1 VRELAVLGSTGSI
14 GEQTLDVAARE
25 SSRLRVTALAA
36 GRSLDRL
43 CEQAVRWKP
52 LHVALEHAPDAAA
65 AREQLRAAAPGADVE
80 VGPGAA
86 ARLAARCGAPFV
98 VNGIVGAAGLAA
110 SLATLERGARLA
122 LANKETLVIGADLV
136 APLLRRSGAQLLPID
151 SEHSAA
157 LQCLQGRPASEV
169 MRLTLTASGG
179 PLRTHPDWRR
189 ATPAEVLAHPV
200 WAMGPRITTDSAT
213 LFNKGL
219 ELIEAHALFGLGW
232 DQLDAVIQPR
242 AVLHAIVAFR
252 DGSLVAQAAHADMR
266 LPIQLALSW
275 PERWGE
281 AVPPLPVTALA
292 GLEIEPVDPARHPAF
307 ACALAAG
314 RAGGTAPCVVNAA
327 DEEAVHAFLDGAIPL
342 GRVPEVLESVLAAH
356 KVEAVESFALLRDV
370 DAWAREAARR
380 AIGHSGHPGHPG
392 HPAKP
397 GQPGQPGQPGR
408 AVR

>member
-1 VRELAVLGSTGSI
+1 L
-14 GEQTLDVAARE
+14 
-25 SSRLRVTALAA
+25 
-36 GRSLDRL
+36 
-43 CEQAVRWKP
+43 
-52 LHVALEHAPDAAA
+52 
-65 AREQLRAAAPGADVE
+65 
-80 VGPGAA
+80 
-86 ARLAARCGAPFV
+86 V

-110 SLATLERGARLA
+110 SLAVLERGARLA

-136 APLLRRSGAQLLPID
+136 LPLLKRNGAATVPGNEAAQRSAAQRVQRPELLPID

-169 MRLTLTASGG
+169 ARLTLTASGG
-179 PLRTHPDWRR
+179 PLRGHPDWRR
-189 ATPAEVLAHPV
+189 ATPAQVLAHPV

-292 GLEIEPVDPARHPAF
+292 GLEIEPIDPGAHPAF

-327 DEEAVHAFLDGAIPL
+327 DEVAVQAFLDGAIGL
-342 GRVPEVLESVLAAH
+342 GRVPEVLETVLAAH
-356 KVEAVESFALLRDV
+356 RVEPVETFEQLRGV

-380 AIGHSGHPGHPG
+380 AIGHPPKAGP
-392 HPAKP
+392 
-397 GQPGQPGQPGR
+397 
-408 AVR
+408 

>member
-1 VRELAVLGSTGSI
+1 VKELAVLGSTGSI

-43 CEQAVRWKP
+43 CEQAARWKP

-86 ARLAARCGAPFV
+86 ARLAARCGAPLV

-110 SLATLERGARLA
+110 SLAVLERGARLA

-136 APLLRRSGAQLLPID
+136 APLLKANGPVAGRQRGGAELVPID

-157 LQCLQGRPASEV
+157 LQCLQGRPATEV
-169 MRLTLTASGG
+169 ARLTLTASGG
-179 PLRTHPDWRR
+179 PLRAHPDWRR

-219 ELIEAHALFGLGW
+219 ELIEARALFGLGW

-252 DGSLVAQAAHADMR
+252 DGSLVAQAARADMR
-266 LPIQLALSW
+266 LPIQLSLSW

-281 AVPPLPVTALA
+281 AVPPLPATALA
-292 GLEIEPVDPARHPAF
+292 GLEIEPLEPARHPAY

-327 DEEAVHAFLDGAIPL
+327 DEVAVQAFLDGAIAL

-356 KVEAVESFALLRDV
+356 EVLAVESFAQLRDV

-380 AIGHSGHPGHPG
+380 AVG
-392 HPAKP
+392 HPAGHAP
-397 GQPGQPGQPGR
+397 PAGPGR
-408 AVR
+408 

>member
-1 VRELAVLGSTGSI
+1 
-14 GEQTLDVAARE
+14 
-25 SSRLRVTALAA
+25 
-36 GRSLDRL
+36 
-43 CEQAVRWKP
+43 
-52 LHVALEHAPDAAA
+52 
-65 AREQLRAAAPGADVE
+65 
-80 VGPGAA
+80 
-86 ARLAARCGAPFV
+86 

-136 APLLRRSGAQLLPID
+136 APLLNRNGVTTVPGNEPPNVTPRSEAKRVQKPELLPID

-169 MRLTLTASGG
+169 ARLTITASGG
-179 PLRTHPDWRR
+179 SLRGHPDWRR

-242 AVLHAIVAFR
+242 AVLHAIVAFC

-292 GLEIEPVDPARHPAF
+292 GLEIEPIDPRAHPAF

-327 DEEAVHAFLDGAIPL
+327 DEVAVQAFLDGIIGL
-342 GRVPEVLESVLAAH
+342 GRVPEVLETVLAAH
-356 KVEAVESFALLRDV
+356 RVEPVKTFEQLQDA

-380 AIGHSGHPGHPG
+380 AIGHPPKAGP
-392 HPAKP
+392 
-397 GQPGQPGQPGR
+397 
-408 AVR
+408 